1 MSDQNEVKR
10 SGVPIWAL
18 AVIVIVAAGITF
30 AITAIVANIGE
41 KKGQSDTE
49 FTLVVPLADQSF
61 DPAVWGQNFPNQ
73 YNGWQATEKQK
84 PKHYM
89 AALIPHVSP
98 EVEVLPDSW
107 YPKWED
113 TRTQVTPSKIEE
125 DPRLKTM
132 WAGYAFAID
141 YRHLRGHQWM
151 LIDQRSTLRVANP
164 RTQPGACVNCHASTV
179 EMMESLGGGT
189 DEAAWQRGFEAFNP
203 MHFGDATELVTDP
216 IGCIDCHDPAT
227 MQLRISRPA
236 LINGLKAWKASQGIT
251 NYDVNKDA
259 TTQEMRS
266 FVCAQCHVEYY
277 FEATNKNVTFP
288 WADGLDIDQAYGYY
302 DDVRAETDFKGDFK
316 SAKTGAMIL
325 KVQHPE
331 FESWSTSVHA
341 LNGVSCADCHMAYNR
356 VGAMKVSNHD
366 VTTPMVN
373 INGTCGQCHTA
384 SDQVIEERVRTIQHR
399 FKLSRDVAFDSLV
412 ALIAAINEK
421 QEEWGD
427 DPTTTEIEGS
437 NADILGAAMEMQRKA
452 SFYMDWAYSENSYG
466 FHSPDYFQRIC
477 NQSLDFSRQ
486 GQLLLAGVPASQM
499 APSDIS
505 QTNRQK
511 IEDSGL
517 I

>member
-1 MSDQNEVKR
+1 MSDQTEVK
-10 SGVPIWAL
+10 SSKGVPIWAL

-30 AITAIVANIGE
+30 AITALVANMGV
-41 KKGQSDTE
+41 KKGESATE

-73 YNGWQATEKQK
+73 YNGWEATKIQK

-89 AALIPHVSP
+89 AGLIAHTPP

-107 YPKWED
+107 YPEWSD

-141 YRHLRGHQWM
+141 YRHLRGHYWM
-151 LIDQRSTLRVANP
+151 LEDQRSTLRVANP
-164 RTQPGACVNCHASTV
+164 RMQPGACINCHASTV
-179 EMMESLGGGT
+179 ELMQQLGNGT
-189 DEAAWQRGFEAFNP
+189 DEAAWQRGFEAYNP
-203 MHFGDATELVTDP
+203 MHFGEATAMVTDP

-227 MQLRISRPA
+227 MQLRITRPS
-236 LINGLKAWKASQGIT
+236 LINALKALKNDP
-251 NYDVNKDA
+251 NYDVNKSA

-288 WADGLDIDQAYGYY
+288 WADGLDIDQTYEYY
-302 DDVRAETDFKGDFK
+302 TEVAAQTEFKGDFK

-341 LNGVSCADCHMAYNR
+341 LNGVACADCHMAYTR
-356 VGAMKVSNHD
+356 VGAQKVSNHE

-399 FKLSRDVAFDSLV
+399 FKLSRDVAFDSLM
-412 ALIAAINEK
+412 ALIDATMAA
-421 QEEWGD
+421 QEAWGD
-427 DPTTTEIEGS
+427 DPTTTVIEG
-437 NADILGAAMEMQRKA
+437 DHVELLTQVMECQRKA
-452 SFYMDWAYSENSYG
+452 TYYMDWAYSENSYG
-466 FHSPDYFQRIC
+466 FHSPDYFQRII
-477 NQSLDFSRQ
+477 NQSLDYSRQ
-486 GQLLLAGVPASQM
+486 GQLLLAGVPASQF

-505 QTNRQK
+505 QTNRKK
-511 IEDSGL
+511 IEESGL